1 MDTSKKKILVVEDE
15 TETRELIAAKLQKAG
30 YEVFQAGD
38 GAEALQVAREFK
50 PDLILSDI
58 IMPVMDGLELLE
70 KLRETYSGRDIPFIV
85 ITAKGYLKDYFE
97 RLGVDGSIAK
107 PCLPEECINKV
118 KEVLASRQQKTVL
131 VIEPKEEKKGTGS
144 LPSG

>member
-1 MDTSKKKILVVEDE
+1 
-15 TETRELIAAKLQKAG
+15 
-30 YEVFQAGD
+30 
-38 GAEALQVAREFK
+38 
-50 PDLILSDI
+50 
-58 IMPVMDGLELLE
+58 MDGLELLE

-131 VIEPKEEKKGTGS
+131 VMEPKEEEKGTGP